1 MENPAM
7 DVLSNDERA
16 LRSILRRKSVRQGD
30 FTLASGQHST
40 IYVDGKLTTC
50 SAEAMPL
57 VGRTFLQKMRSRN
70 WNPESVGGLTVGAD
84 PIAFAIA
91 RESVHSGQA
100 IDAFIVRKEPKKHG
114 MQRYIEGIEE
124 TAGRRVVVIDDVCT
138 TGGSTKQAIEKAKA
152 AGMIVLGAICLVD
165 RDMGAAELLRR
176 ECDCELE
183 HIFSLADL
191 GPEEDGIHSA
201 PQSVESHV

>member
-1 MENPAM
+1 M
-7 DVLSNDERA
+7 DVLSTDERA
-16 LRSILRRKSVRQGD
+16 LRSILRRKSVRHGD

-57 VGRTFLQKMRSRN
+57 IGKTFLEKMRSRN
-70 WNPESVGGLTVGAD
+70 WNPEAVGGLTVGAD

-91 RESVHSGQA
+91 RESLSFGRA

-114 MQRYIEGIEE
+114 MQRYIEGLDEPE
-124 TAGRRVVVIDDVCT
+124 GRRVVVIDDVCS
-138 TGGSTKQAIEKAKA
+138 TGGSTKQAIENAKA
-152 AGMIVLGAICLVD
+152 AGMIVLGAVCLVD

-191 GPEEDGIHSA
+191 GPEEDGLHRA